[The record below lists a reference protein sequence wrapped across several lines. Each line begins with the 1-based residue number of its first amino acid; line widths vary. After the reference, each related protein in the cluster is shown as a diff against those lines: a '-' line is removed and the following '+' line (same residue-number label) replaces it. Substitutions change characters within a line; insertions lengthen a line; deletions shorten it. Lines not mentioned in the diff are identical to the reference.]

1 MPARA
6 APETHLRTLDVSKLT
21 PRTRPEHLRTLPLSP
36 HVQTCEAEA
45 SRTVQKL
52 GILRNS
58 ESLARYQ
65 KTKFASLSGMW
76 FPSAQLEVV
85 QVCTDIN
92 WWVATF
98 DDRIDGDLMQGTA
111 AVVVVN
117 CVRESYEGC
126 FKKLNSLLHCNFYRE
141 RCYGRHC
148 TSFSHPASCC
158 GILRIF
164 WSTLPCHRP
173 GRPACALCSAM
184 REVLVRLVRVFT

>member
-21 PRTRPEHLRTLPLSP
+21 PRTRPEHLRTLPVSP

-52 GILRNS
+52 GILS
-58 ESLARYQ
+58 SPESLARYQ
-65 KTKFASLSGMW
+65 KTKLASLSGMW

-98 DDRIDGDLMQGTA
+98 DDRIDGDFMQGTA
-111 AVVVVN
+111 AVIVLNCMRDLAKVVVSKT
-117 CVRESYEGC
+117 ELTAALQFSQGTLLWKTLHAC
-126 FKKLNSLLHCNFYRE
+126 F
-141 RCYGRHC
+141 
-148 TSFSHPASCC
+148 SFSKS
-158 GILRIF
+158 LR
-164 WSTLPCHRP
+164 H
-173 GRPACALCSAM
+173 SAPL
-184 REVLVRLVRVFT
+184 LVHNAVSQTQ